1 MEFGLI
7 YGGAAEVADILML
20 HNLGYE
26 FVIEDGQ
33 ITEVIH
39 D

>member
-1 MEFGLI
+1 MDFSLI
-7 YGGAAEVADILML
+7 YSGAAEVEDILML
-20 HNLGYE
+20 HDLGYE
-26 FVIEDGQ
+26 FVIEDGR

>member
-1 MEFGLI
+1 MDISLI
-7 YGGAAEVADILML
+7 YGGVAEVADILML

>member
-1 MEFGLI
+1 MDISLI
-7 YGGAAEVADILML
+7 YGGEVEVADILML
-20 HNLGYE
+20 HSLGYE